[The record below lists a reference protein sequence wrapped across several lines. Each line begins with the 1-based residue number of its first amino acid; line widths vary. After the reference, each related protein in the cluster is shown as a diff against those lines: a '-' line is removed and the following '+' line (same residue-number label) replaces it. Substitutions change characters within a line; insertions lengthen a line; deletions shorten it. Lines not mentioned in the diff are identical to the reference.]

1 MPETG
6 SYLPSEVMN
15 INPAGNLSVT
25 LVLTAASG
33 PLLVTVIVQVITS
46 PVLTDFLETSLT
58 ITKSAL
64 GPTSVVLLAS
74 LLVLLESGVSLVTL
88 ATFNIV
94 VLVIFTIVVITKLA
108 DLPLAKSP
116 TIQRPVIGS

>member
-1 MPETG
+1 M
-6 SYLPSEVMN
+6 S
-15 INPAGNLSVT
+15 PAGNLSVT